1 MAEKKQTVILTTSD
15 DEQFTVEKIVAERSA
30 MIKSMME
37 GEWLF
42 GFRCL
47 FEAGGVTSRCGDRV
61 VKLSCH
67 VESPGSWI
75 VEQNDHLYV
84 IRRYQPAI
92 FPHPIFPPPRL
103 QATLS

>member
-42 GFRCL
+42 
-47 FEAGGVTSRCGDRV
+47 
-61 VKLSCH
+61 
-67 VESPGSWI
+67 WI
-75 VEQNDHLYV
+75 
-84 IRRYQPAI
+84 
-92 FPHPIFPPPRL
+92 
-103 QATLS
+103 